1 MSILVRHRV
10 APFKII
16 FEFYHKKLLT
26 ADIGRFYNIEKEEN
40 YMSEYKT
47 IGQVSELTGIPKRTL
62 KYYIEQKI
70 VTLSQKDESGR
81 WLYCKSDIEK
91 IKQIALFR
99 ELDYSADK
107 IKKLLSDP
115 QFDWQNELDKQI
127 PVIREKKNHLES
139 ILFAA
144 EVMRHISDTEQQRA
158 NFDISFF
165 GNNIDAMTNTI
176 RSNFFL
182 PESLSEFEE
191 SMTAKDDIAK
201 REKAQTILDAFSNIK
216 KHWDDGPNSPIVQ
229 EDIKNICT
237 NIFIQMQPSEMLFL
251 CRLLRNLSGIHL
263 VIDVILGKNGGIEF
277 IEEALQI
284 YCDSVSIEE

>member
-1 MSILVRHRV
+1 
-10 APFKII
+10 
-16 FEFYHKKLLT
+16 
-26 ADIGRFYNIEKEEN
+26 
-40 YMSEYKT
+40 MSEYKT

-81 WLYCKSDIEK
+81 WLYCKADIEK
-91 IKQIALFR
+91 IQQIALFR
-99 ELDYSADK
+99 ELGYSADK

-115 QFDWQNELDKQI
+115 QFDWRNELDQQI

-144 EVMRHISDTEQQRA
+144 EVMRHTSDTDQQRA

-176 RSNFFL
+176 RSNYFL

-191 SMTAKDDIAK
+191 SMT
-201 REKAQTILDAFSNIK
+201 EKTILQSEK
-216 KHWDDGPNSPIVQ
+216 KP
-229 EDIKNICT
+229 K
-237 NIFIQMQPSEMLFL
+237 LFL
-251 CRLLRNLSGIHL
+251 TH
-263 VIDVILGKNGGIEF
+263 F
-277 IEEALQI
+277 QI
-284 YCDSVSIEE
+284 